1 MGNLAQ
7 MASHL
12 GHDVAGVDQKVYPPM
27 SDELAKSGISFKEGY
42 TEENFQD
49 ADIYILGNVISKDN
63 PLLIKILSHGK
74 NIMSGPEWLYE
85 NVLKDKKVIA
95 VSGTHGKTTVT
106 TMIAHA
112 LLEQGENPG
121 YLIAGVPKMLKKSWN
136 ISDSKFFVIE
146 ADEYDTSCFD
156 KEPKFFHYRPHTL
169 LINNIEFDHAD
180 IFNNIDDI
188 KKQFHHLLKIV
199 PKSGNLIYFDDDQNT
214 SDVIKSGLWCNK
226 VIIGSDHIEIDILHR
241 ALIVDNKKY
250 SFDRDQILNS
260 LTSKDINDA
269 FNSISKWEGYSP
281 TPLVKLNKLS
291 KELNL
296 KNIFYKDENKRFN
309 LKSFKAL
316 GGAYAV
322 EKVTKGNKEI
332 VVATATA
339 GNHGRSVA
347 WGAKRLGLKCKI
359 FISEFVSD
367 ARGKAMEA
375 LGAEVIKVKGNYEN
389 SLIECIKQS
398 TENNWQI
405 VQDVAW
411 KDYMLV
417 PKYTMAGYSVMM
429 KE

>member
-1 MGNLAQ
+1 
-7 MASHL
+7 
-12 GHDVAGVDQKVYPPM
+12 M
-27 SDELAKSGISFKEGY
+27 S
-42 TEENFQD
+42 
-49 ADIYILGNVISKDN
+49 
-63 PLLIKILSHGK
+63 ILSNGHQWK
-74 NIMSGPEWLYE
+74 L
-85 NVLKDKKVIA
+85 
-95 VSGTHGKTTVT
+95 T
-106 TMIAHA
+106 
-112 LLEQGENPG
+112 
-121 YLIAGVPKMLKKSWN
+121 
-136 ISDSKFFVIE
+136 
-146 ADEYDTSCFD
+146 
-156 KEPKFFHYRPHTL
+156 
-169 LINNIEFDHAD
+169 EF
-180 IFNNIDDI
+180 
-188 KKQFHHLLKIV
+188 
-199 PKSGNLIYFDDDQNT
+199 
-214 SDVIKSGLWCNK
+214 
-226 VIIGSDHIEIDILHR
+226 
-241 ALIVDNKKY
+241 VDNKKY

-260 LTSKDINDA
+260 LPSKDIDDA

-281 TPLVKLNKLS
+281 TPLIKLNKLT

-429 KE
+429 KEITEQINNEKISHIILQAGVGGMAGAMVAGIARYLDNIPTIIVVEPDSAACVMESIKTGKIEKIDIKRESLMGGMSCGEVSLVPWEILKNSVKHCISLPDDDIAKTMKLLGNASFSEESIIAGENAAPGVISLIASYEDETIKNKIELNEKSNVLIFGCEGDTDQEMYQKLVNQK